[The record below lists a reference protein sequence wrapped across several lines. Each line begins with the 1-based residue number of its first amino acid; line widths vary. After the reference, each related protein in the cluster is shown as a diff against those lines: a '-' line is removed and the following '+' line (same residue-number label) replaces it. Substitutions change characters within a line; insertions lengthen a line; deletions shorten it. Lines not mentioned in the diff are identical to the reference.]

1 MISSLAE
8 KTNPGM
14 SAAYLEKAT
23 PAGSRPAW
31 RSPKL
36 DMLDATQT
44 AAGEYGSTDSG
55 IFS

>member
-44 AAGEYGSTDSG
+44 AAGEYGSTDGG